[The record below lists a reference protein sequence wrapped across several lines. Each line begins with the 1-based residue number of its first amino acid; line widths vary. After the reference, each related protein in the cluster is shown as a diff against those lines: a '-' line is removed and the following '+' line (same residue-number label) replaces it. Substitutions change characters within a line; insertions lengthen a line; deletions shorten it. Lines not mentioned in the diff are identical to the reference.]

1 MANITTTAASVPEV
15 HGKHDVSCVAFQT
28 LVFSLGI
35 TEVALWAVVWS
46 GWFWLALPLV
56 LVAAHL
62 MHGLLIGF
70 HEASHGLLRKSRRL
84 NEFDGVILGVFTFL
98 PFSLYRVVHQMHH
111 MHLATERDTELW
123 PFVITKAPRW
133 ARRLAAFLEL
143 TVGLFYSP
151 FIFLRVFLRRPSLVR
166 SRKVRRR
173 IWAELALAVVVWT
186 VILTAITFFGVWK
199 YFLWMYL
206 VPGLIAANLQSWRK
220 YIEHVGLTG
229 NTVNSSTR
237 SIVPK
242 SWLGHLF
249 AYTLLLEHYHGVH
262 HQNAGL
268 PHRVLPQF
276 TSVLIPK
283 RPDDVAQL
291 MSYRQELP
299 ELIRSLATH
308 SVGSQLCVSTIC
320 RFREHREFVANKKP
334 TDEALRDE
342 RAYLH

>member
-1 MANITTTAASVPEV
+1 MENIATTTESVPVPEL
-15 HGKHDVSCVAFQT
+15 HEKHDVSCVAFQT
-28 LVFSLGI
+28 LVFSLAL

-46 GWFWLALPLV
+46 DWLWIALPLV

-84 NEFDGVILGVFTFL
+84 NEFDGVILGVFSFL
-98 PFSLYRVVHQMHH
+98 PFSLYRVMHQMHH

-123 PFVITKAPRW
+123 PFVITKVPRW
-133 ARRLAAFLEL
+133 ARRLAALLEL

-166 SRKVRRR
+166 SPKVRRR
-173 IWAELALAVVVWT
+173 IWAELALTVVVWT
-186 VILTAITFFGVWK
+186 AILTAIAFWGVWK

-242 SWLGHLF
+242 SWLGQVF
-249 AYTLLLEHYHGVH
+249 AYTLLHEPYHGVH
-262 HQNAGL
+262 HENAGL
-268 PHRVLPQF
+268 PPAMLPQF
-276 TSVLIPK
+276 ESVLTP
-283 RPDDVAQL
+283 
-291 MSYRQELP
+291 
-299 ELIRSLATH
+299 
-308 SVGSQLCVSTIC
+308 
-320 RFREHREFVANKKP
+320 KKP
-334 TDEALRDE
+334 GERVPFMRYRKALPALSRRRGTP
-342 RAYLH
+342 RAGATWRGPAGNDQQTLCATASSS

>member
-1 MANITTTAASVPEV
+1 MVSMATTAERVPALEEDHSVSSV
-15 HGKHDVSCVAFQT
+15 TFQT
-28 LVFSLGI
+28 LVFLMALSEIGI
-35 TEVALWAVVWS
+35 GVAIWA
-46 GWFWLALPLV
+46 GWLWLAVPLV

-84 NEFDGVILGVFTFL
+84 NEFDGVLIGIFSFL

-111 MHLATERDTELW
+111 MHLATEKDTELW
-123 PFVITKAPRW
+123 PFVLTRAPRW

-151 FIFLRVFLRRPSLVR
+151 FIFLRVFIRPRTIVR

-173 IWAELALAVVVWT
+173 IWLELALSVVVWSG
-186 VILTAITFFGVWK
+186 ILAAVAFFGVWK
-199 YFLWMYL
+199 YLLWLYL
-206 VPGLIAANLQSWRK
+206 LPALIAANLQTWRK
-220 YIEHVGLTG
+220 YVEHLGLTG
-229 NTVNSSTR
+229 DTVNSSTR

-249 AYTLLLEHYHGVH
+249 AYTLLHEPYHGVH

-276 TSVLIPK
+276 TSILTPK
-283 RPDDVAQL
+283 YPG
-291 MSYRQELP
+291 ELP
-299 ELIRSLATH
+299 PFMS
-308 SVGSQLCVSTIC
+308 
-320 RFREHREFVANKKP
+320 
-334 TDEALRDE
+334 
-342 RAYLH
+342 

>member
-1 MANITTTAASVPEV
+1 MAHIATTAESVPEL
-15 HGKHDVSCVAFQT
+15 HEKHDVNCVAFQT
-28 LVFSLGI
+28 LLFRSAIVEI
-35 TEVALWAVVWS
+35 ALWALIWS
-46 GWFWLALPLV
+46 GWIWLALPLV

-84 NEFDGVILGVFTFL
+84 NEFDGVLIGIFSFL

-111 MHLATERDTELW
+111 MHQATETDTELW
-123 PFVITKAPRW
+123 PFVLTKAPRW

-151 FIFLRVFLRRPSLVR
+151 LIFLRVFVHKDSLVR

-173 IWAELALAVVVWT
+173 IWMELALSVIAWAAILAAVAFW
-186 VILTAITFFGVWK
+186 GVWK
-199 YFLWMYL
+199 YFLWLYL
-206 VPGLIAANLQSWRK
+206 VPALIAANLQTWRK
-220 YIEHVGLTG
+220 YVEHLGLMG

-242 SWLGHLF
+242 SWFGHVF
-249 AYTLLLEHYHGVH
+249 AYTLLHEPYHGVH

-276 TSVLIPK
+276 TSILEPK
-283 RPDDVAQL
+283 EPGDLAPFI
-291 MSYRQELP
+291 SYRQALP
-299 ELIRSLATH
+299 DLIRSLGNPR
-308 SVGSQLCVSTIC
+308 VGAQWRDSSRNGQPVS
-320 RFREHREFVANKKP
+320 
-334 TDEALRDE
+334 
-342 RAYLH
+342 

>member
-1 MANITTTAASVPEV
+1 
-15 HGKHDVSCVAFQT
+15 
-28 LVFSLGI
+28 
-35 TEVALWAVVWS
+35 
-46 GWFWLALPLV
+46 
-56 LVAAHL
+56 
-62 MHGLLIGF
+62 
-70 HEASHGLLRKSRRL
+70 L
-84 NEFDGVILGVFTFL
+84 NEFDGVILGVFSFL

-123 PFVITKAPRW
+123 PLVITKAPRW
-133 ARRLAAFLEL
+133 ARRLAALLEL

-151 FIFLRVFLRRPSLVR
+151 LIFLRVFLHRPSLVR

-186 VILTAITFFGVWK
+186 AILTAIAFWGVWK
-199 YFLWMYL
+199 YFLVMYL
-206 VPGLIAANLQSWRK
+206 VPGVIAANLQSWRK

-249 AYTLLLEHYHGVH
+249 AYTLLHEPYHGVH

-283 RPDDVAQL
+283 RPDDVAPF
-291 MSYRQELP
+291 MSYRQALP
-299 ELIRSLATH
+299 DLIRSLANPR
-308 SVGSQLCVSTIC
+308 VGAQWCDATESRL
-320 RFREHREFVANKKP
+320 REHREFVANKKP